1 MSAWLSR
8 IVARLR
14 SRRSIDVAFTAVER
28 FVDHSGSV
36 LAGHLA
42 FSAMLAIFPFLIFLA
57 ALAGFLVDSEGAN
70 ELIDLMFLFMPED
83 VAGTLEPVVR
93 SVIDAQRGGLLTFG
107 ILVTLWVASGGL
119 EALRIG
125 LNKAYD
131 VAEPRPLWK
140 RRVQSLILVVVFALM
155 LLAASLSVVFGPV
168 IWALAE
174 RFVDV
179 GIADRV
185 VFTAI
190 RYGIGALALF
200 GLVFAVHRFLPNR
213 VISWRLVMPGV
224 MITLFLWLLGS
235 TGLSVYLRTLAD
247 YDATYGA
254 LGGIVITLLFFYL
267 MAMVF
272 VLGAELNGALAAR
285 RLERPEQVKTGG
297 VATPG

>member
-1 MSAWLSR
+1 MTAWLRR
-8 IVARLR
+8 IIGRLR
-14 SRRSIDVAFTAVER
+14 SRPSIDVAFTTIER
-28 FVDHSGSV
+28 FVDHNGTV

-93 SVIDAQRGGLLTFG
+93 SVIEAQRGGLLTFG

-168 IWALAE
+168 IWALVE
-174 RFVDV
+174 RIVDV

-190 RYGIGALALF
+190 RYGIGAVALF

-213 VISWRLVMPGV
+213 VISWQLVMPGV

-235 TGLSVYLRTLAD
+235 TGLSLYLRTLAD

-285 RLERPEQVKTGG
+285 RHERPREVAAG
-297 VATPG
+297 VGTA